1 MIYDKLENIGNYTF
15 LHPNLKKA
23 VKYLLEEDILSH
35 KEEKFVIE
43 EGELFVNLIENM
55 QGRPEEKKY
64 ECHHDFVDIHITLEG
79 LDYIRSTD
87 ESNLVVTTPYD
98 SEGDYL
104 LGDCPGDEYAEAYI
118 PRGCFALYLPKDA
131 HMVNGTPKEPG
142 KVRKFVMKVKVK

>member
-1 MIYDKLENIGNYTF
+1 MIYDRLENIGNYSF

-23 VKYLLEEDILSH
+23 VRYLIEEDILSH

-98 SEGDYL
+98 RAGDYL

-131 HMVNGTPKEPG
+131 HMVNGTPKERG
-142 KVRKFVMKVKVK
+142 RVRKFVMKVKVK